1 MKENKFDKITTIIA
15 RFVLVILTILL
26 IIVLQRGINQYIELV
41 SKVEKLSNKIQEI
54 EKDNEEL
61 WKNID
66 AISEDYT
73 TLWVQL
79 YGEDSWYEKP
89 EDKEKVHKEIENMK
103 GE

>member
-15 RFVLVILTILL
+15 RFVLVVLTILL

>member
-1 MKENKFDKITTIIA
+1 MKENKFDKITTIVA
-15 RFVLVILTILL
+15 RFVLVVLTILL

-41 SKVEKLSNKIQEI
+41 SKVEKLSNKVQEI

-66 AISEDYT
+66 ALSEDYT

>member
-15 RFVLVILTILL
+15 RFVLVVLTILL

-41 SKVEKLSNKIQEI
+41 SKVEKLSNKVQEI

-79 YGEDSWYEKP
+79 YGEDSWYESP

>member
-15 RFVLVILTILL
+15 RFVLVVLTILL

-41 SKVEKLSNKIQEI
+41 SKVEKLSNKVQEI

>member
-15 RFVLVILTILL
+15 RFVLVMLIILL

-79 YGEDSWYEKP
+79 YGENSWYEKP

>member
-1 MKENKFDKITTIIA
+1 MKENKFDKITTIVA
-15 RFVLVILTILL
+15 RFVLIMLIIFFVIL
-26 IIVLQRGINQYIELV
+26 VQRGINQYIELV
-41 SKVEKLSNKIQEI
+41 LRVEELTNKIQEV

-66 AISEDYT
+66 ALSEDYT

>member
-1 MKENKFDKITTIIA
+1 MKENNFDKITTIVA
-15 RFVLVILTILL
+15 RFVLVILIILL
-26 IIVLQRGINQYIELV
+26 IILLQRGINQYIELV
-41 SKVEKLSNKIQEI
+41 SKVEKLSSKIQEI